1 MRRRSR
7 QADTRL
13 CAALSQ
19 YSGGLPGW
27 PLARAGACSQL
38 GYLHVVTVAACSV
51 IVVLLSLRVLITS
64 L

>member
-1 MRRRSR
+1 
-7 QADTRL
+7 L